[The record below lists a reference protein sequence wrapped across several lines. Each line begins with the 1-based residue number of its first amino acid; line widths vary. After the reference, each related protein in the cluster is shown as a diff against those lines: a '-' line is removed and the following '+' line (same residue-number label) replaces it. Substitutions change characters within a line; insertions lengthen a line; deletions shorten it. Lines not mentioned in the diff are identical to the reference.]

1 MNQHAAVSAE
11 HITKAYTGHLALDD
25 VTITIPAG
33 SITGLLGPNGA
44 GKTTFIR
51 ILNQIIAADAGTIRL
66 FGELLDP
73 RHIASIG
80 YLPEERGLYKKMKVG
95 EQLLY
100 LAQLRGLSRKEAMDR
115 IRHWFERFDIKPWW
129 SKKVEDLSKGMAQKV
144 QFISTVLHG
153 PKLLILDEP
162 FSGFDPVNA
171 KLLTEIILELRDR
184 GATVIFSTHRME
196 TVESLCDHVVMIN
209 RSKKILEGSR
219 DEVMASYRSGTFEVD
234 HRPATLSLS
243 PGLFTLVSAADGSG
257 GNMRS
262 VIRINEGGTGNRLLQ
277 EIIGQ
282 TEVSGFRE
290 KLPSMADIFISL
302 VQGEQD
308 EQLKNHIGLSHE

>member
-1 MNQHAAVSAE
+1 MPTQHAVHAE
-11 HITKAYTGHLALDD
+11 HITKAYQSHLALDD
-25 VTITIPAG
+25 VTITIPSG

-51 ILNQIIAADAGTIRL
+51 ILNRIIAADAGTIEL
-66 FGELLDP
+66 FGEPLEP
-73 RHIASIG
+73 QHISIIG

-100 LAQLRGLSRKEAMDR
+100 LAQLRGMSHAQAMER
-115 IRHWFERFDIKPWW
+115 IRHWFDRFEIRPWW

-171 KLLTEIILELRDR
+171 KLLTDVILELRDR

-209 RSKKILEGSR
+209 RSKKILEGRR
-219 DEVMASYRSGTFEVD
+219 DDIMTSYRTGVYEVEHQGGD
-234 HRPATLSLS
+234 LRLS
-243 PGLFTLVSAADGSG
+243 PEYFTVNATRESSG
-257 GNMRS
+257 GTRRS
-262 VIRINEGGTGNRLLQ
+262 LIKMINGATGNRLLQ
-277 EIIGQ
+277 ELIGQ
-282 TEVSGFRE
+282 TEVNSFRE
-290 KLPSMADIFISL
+290 VTPSMADIFISL
-302 VQGEQD
+302 VKGED
-308 EQLKNHIGLSHE
+308 DAQLREHIGLKND

>member
-219 DEVMASYRSGTFEVD
+219 DEVMAAYRSGTFEVD

-243 PGLFTLVSAADGSG
+243 PGIFTLVSSANGSG

-308 EQLKNHIGLSHE
+308 EQLKKHIGLGHE

>member
-1 MNQHAAVSAE
+1 MSHHNAVSAE
-11 HITKAYTGHLALDD
+11 HITKAYQSHLALDD
-25 VTITIPAG
+25 VSINIPAG

-66 FGELLDP
+66 FGEPLEP
-73 RHIASIG
+73 RHIGIIG

-100 LAQLRGLSRKEAMDR
+100 LAQLRGMTHKQAMDR

-171 KLLTEIILELRDR
+171 KLLTDVILELRDR

-196 TVESLCDHVVMIN
+196 TVESLCEHVVMIN
-209 RSKKILEGSR
+209 RSRKILEGRR
-219 DEVMASYRSGTFEVD
+219 DDIKDSYRTGIYEVD
-234 HRPATLSLS
+234 HRGAGLQLSADRFTVTAS
-243 PGLFTLVSAADGSG
+243 RETAEGLR
-257 GNMRS
+257 RS
-262 VIRINEGGTGNRLLQ
+262 LIRINGGGSGNGLLQ
-277 EIIGQ
+277 ELISQ
-282 TEVSGFRE
+282 TEVIAFRE
-290 KLPSMADIFISL
+290 LTPSMAEIFISL

-308 EQLKNHIGLSHE
+308 AQLREHIGLTSE

>member
-1 MNQHAAVSAE
+1 MNQQHAVSAE

-25 VTITIPAG
+25 VTITIPTG

-51 ILNQIIAADAGTIRL
+51 ILNQIIAADAGSIRL
-66 FGELLDP
+66 FGEPLEP
-73 RHIASIG
+73 KHIAAIG

-100 LAQLRGLSRKEAMDR
+100 LAQLRGLSKKDAMSR

-171 KLLTEIILELRDR
+171 KLLTEVILELRDQ

-209 RSKKILEGSR
+209 RSKKILEGTRES
-219 DEVMASYRSGTFEVD
+219 VISGYRSGTFEVD
-234 HRPATLSLS
+234 HRTGGITLPAD
-243 PGLFTLVSAADGSG
+243 LFTLVSTTENPG
-257 GNMRS
+257 GGLRS
-262 VIRINEGGTGNRLLQ
+262 VVRMHDGGTGNRLLQ
-277 EIIGQ
+277 ELIGQ
-282 TEVSGFRE
+282 TEISGFRE

-302 VQGEQD
+302 VQGEED
-308 EQLKNHIGLSHE
+308 EQLKKHIGLNQE